1 MKRRA
6 VVLAA
11 LVLAAL
17 VAAGTA
23 PIWVHA
29 TASSPSVPVVPLG
42 VQGSS
47 LAPGA
52 GAGALVVGA
61 AALALGISRRRGQVV
76 ALLVM
81 AAGGVLV
88 LASAVAAPGAAR
100 SSAVG
105 AALDAVGVG
114 TLTTEP
120 QVTIWPWVVAVLG
133 VLMVLVAVVGTF
145 GRRQWA
151 TPSPR
156 FDAPVRSVG
165 PQDPVPAHGAAA
177 ESGPGAASL
186 GDDPEAA
193 EVWDALTRGEDPT

>member
-1 MKRRA
+1 MTRRA
-6 VVLAA
+6 VVLAS

-23 PIWVHA
+23 PTWVSA
-29 TASSPSVPVVPLG
+29 TTASPSMSVVPLG

-61 AALALGISRRRGQVV
+61 AALALGISRRRGQLV
-76 ALLVM
+76 ALVVM

-88 LASAVAAPGAAR
+88 TASALAAPGAAR

-105 AALDAVGVG
+105 AALDAVGVP

-120 QVTIWPWVVAVLG
+120 RLTVWPWLVAVLG
-133 VLMVLVAVVGTF
+133 LLVVVLAAVGTF
-145 GRRQWA
+145 GRRRWG

-156 FDAPVRSVG
+156 FEAPARSVR
-165 PQDPVPAHGAAA
+165 PVVPAVVDSEAP
-177 ESGPGAASL
+177 EPDPSAASL
-186 GDDPEAA
+186 GADQAA
-193 EVWDALTRGEDPT
+193 ADVWDALSRGEDPT